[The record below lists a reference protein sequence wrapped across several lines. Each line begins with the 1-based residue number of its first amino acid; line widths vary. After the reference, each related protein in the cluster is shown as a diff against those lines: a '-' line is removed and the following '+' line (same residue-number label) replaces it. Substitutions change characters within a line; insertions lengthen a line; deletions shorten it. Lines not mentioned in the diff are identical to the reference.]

1 MKLENF
7 SDLYFVAAVFVPGF
21 IYTGVVANFIPARSA
36 KEKDLLFLRYLTA
49 TAFNYAI
56 CSPLIYLL
64 GYGVIFTNRP
74 VAQAFTWFAILFV
87 VPVIL
92 AMGRAW
98 IIQKDSLGWFYRLIE
113 LRPINPN
120 PTGWDWIFTRIDPCF
135 VLITLNDGGVIAGF
149 FGAQSMASSD
159 TERRDIYIE
168 QVCEVPEDGG
178 PWQPLEKSL
187 GIHID
192 AAKIAYIEFR
202 R

>member
-1 MKLENF
+1 MKLETF

-21 IYTGVVANFIPARSA
+21 IYAGVVANFIPARTA
-36 KEKDLLFLRYLTA
+36 KEKDVLFLRYLTA

-74 VAQAFTWFAILFV
+74 VAQAFAWFAILFV
-87 VPVIL
+87 VPVVL

-98 IIQKDSLGWFYRLIE
+98 MIQNDSLEWFYRLIE
-113 LRPINPN
+113 LRPINPI

-135 VLITLNDGGVIAGF
+135 VLITLNDGGVIAGW
-149 FGAQSMASSD
+149 FGARSMASSD
-159 TERRDIYIE
+159 TERRDLYLE
-168 QVCEVPEDGG
+168 QVYRIPDDGG
-178 PWQPLEKSL
+178 PWQHVEKSL
-187 GIHID
+187 GIYLD
-192 AAKIAYIEFR
+192 AAKITHIEFR

>member
-64 GYGVIFTNRP
+64 GYGVVFTNRP
-74 VAQAFTWFAILFV
+74 VAQAFAWFAIVFV
-87 VPVIL
+87 VPVVL

-98 IIQKDSLGWFYRLIE
+98 IIQNDSLGWFYRLVE
-113 LRPINPN
+113 LRPIGPVH
-120 PTGWDWIFTRIDPCF
+120 TGWEWIFAKIDPCF
-135 VLITLNDGGVIAGF
+135 VLITLNEGGVIAGF
-149 FGAQSMASSD
+149 FGEGSAASSD
-159 TERRDIYIE
+159 PERRDIYIE
-168 QVCEVPEDGG
+168 QVYRIPDDGG
-178 PWQPLEKSL
+178 PWQQVEKSL
-187 GIHID
+187 GIYID
-192 AAKIAYIEFR
+192 AAKIAHIEFR
-202 R
+202 K